1 MSMVPKEIELAM
13 EVRLVEDE
21 LAVYVK
27 ITGFENLEDADGY
40 AEYLADNLPL
50 LLFNSEVKH

>member
-50 LLFNSEVKH
+50 MLFNSEVKH